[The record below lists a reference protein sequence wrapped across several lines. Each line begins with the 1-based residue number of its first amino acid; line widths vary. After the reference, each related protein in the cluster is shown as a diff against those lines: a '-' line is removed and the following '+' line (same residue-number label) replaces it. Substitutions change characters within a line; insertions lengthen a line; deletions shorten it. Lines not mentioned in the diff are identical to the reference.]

1 MGLRSMGGNKQADW
15 TRARCYATALRDI
28 PDPPIFAGG
37 QRVNP
42 IPTDPE
48 SLRRLGLVM
57 AETGMTELEL
67 VVKDARIKV
76 VRGVQG
82 APAAAVVAAP
92 LIAAAPQPAAAAP
105 APAPAADA
113 SHPGAITSPMVGVAY
128 LSSEPGAP
136 PFVTVG
142 TQVSAGQTVMLIEA
156 MKTFNQI
163 KATKSGTVSRILVEN
178 SAPVEFGEVLMIV
191 D

>member
-1 MGLRSMGGNKQADW
+1 M
-15 TRARCYATALRDI
+15 
-28 PDPPIFAGG
+28 
-37 QRVNP
+37 NP
-42 IPTDPE
+42 IPTDPD
-48 SLRRLGLVM
+48 SLRRLGLIM

-76 VRGVQG
+76 VRGGYVAQ
-82 APAAAVVAAP
+82 AAVAVASQ
-92 LIAAAPQPAAAAP
+92 AAAPVLAAAP
-105 APAPAADA
+105 AAPVADA

-128 LSSEPGAP
+128 LSPEPGSP
-136 PFVTVG
+136 VFVAVG
-142 TQVSAGQTVMLIEA
+142 DQVTAGQTVLLIEA

-163 KATKSGTVSRILVEN
+163 KAPKAGTVSRILVDN